1 MVRPKN
7 SSAPKRQRTRSN
19 DREVKQMQRN
29 EQAKSASLTA
39 DEAWAKIRA
48 NFDDETVGV
57 VDALI
62 EKGFGLPDLLRLEL
76 YEHQR
81 IDKAIRHFLKQ
92 PQSSTLVHSLASVKL
107 QCRKHLRSIMLA
119 MGPALRVGDM
129 PVVLAAGMTERELL
143 SDADGDDNIIN

>member
-1 MVRPKN
+1 MVKRAKG
-7 SSAPKRQRTRSN
+7 AARQRTRSN
-19 DREVKQMQRN
+19 DREAEQAKRN
-29 EQAKSASLTA
+29 EQAQSEALTA

-48 NFDDETVGV
+48 NFDGETVAV

-62 EKGFGLPDLLRLEL
+62 GKGFGLPELLRLEL

-81 IDKAIRHFLKQ
+81 IDKAIRHFLKK

-107 QCRKHLRSIMLA
+107 QCRKHLRVIMQA
-119 MGPALRVGDM
+119 MGPALRTGDL

-143 SDADGDDNIIN
+143 SDGDSDDEIIN